1 METLPPQG
9 MVLSTHILLVYCQ
22 MKNNVSIAQIELVM
36 ESESAISADFFPY
49 IYFFFCFWELYPS
62 ESIPGYGL
70 HLVKVIQHLT
80 SPSSVYIFS

>member
-36 ESESAISADFFPY
+36 ESESAISADFFSLY
-49 IYFFFCFWELYPS
+49 IYIFLLLGIISLRIHSW
-62 ESIPGYGL
+62 
-70 HLVKVIQHLT
+70 IQA
-80 SPSSVYIFS
+80 SSG